1 MKNNNL
7 LVVAMFMSLIGL
19 SNTVRA
25 VPIAVVDGLTNQ
37 LLGFDGIELLNDT
50 WNVRFVDRSFV
61 ATFGDASGLD
71 FVDSTTAHAASESLA
86 SLYNMAE
93 YNNYDIDPTLTNGIG
108 ISEGIIVTPYALGFD
123 TMITSLFYNST
134 NDLNDAVFTQETLL
148 LDNQFDGLPGFVFA
162 DWQNV
167 SNVPVPAAIWFMG
180 SGLLG
185 LSGYSHK
192 RSTISKTVV

>member
-1 MKNNNL
+1 
-7 LVVAMFMSLIGL
+7 
-19 SNTVRA
+19 
-25 VPIAVVDGLTNQ
+25 
-37 LLGFDGIELLNDT
+37 
-50 WNVRFVDRSFV
+50 
-61 ATFGDASGLD
+61 
-71 FVDSTTAHAASESLA
+71 
-86 SLYNMAE
+86 
-93 YNNYDIDPTLTNGIG
+93 
-108 ISEGIIVTPYALGFD
+108 
-123 TMITSLFYNST
+123 MITSLFYNST